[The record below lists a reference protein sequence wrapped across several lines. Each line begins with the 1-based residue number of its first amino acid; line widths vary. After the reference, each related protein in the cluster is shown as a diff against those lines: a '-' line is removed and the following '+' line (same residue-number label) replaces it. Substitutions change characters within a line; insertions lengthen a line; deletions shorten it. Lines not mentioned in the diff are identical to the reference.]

1 MNSDTWKMW
10 DGKHDLED
18 QRKRLTS
25 AKKANMTPVSVDV
38 EGGTG
43 VFSGS
48 TNYETSLSE
57 CTCID
62 FKKRKLPCKHMYRLA
77 IELGILDETAKSDK
91 AKIRTPKSE
100 RAALEPIIE
109 IIETELSDSQ
119 RSLLRKIIGD
129 FLYSHKGSFVIEK
142 TPDCDYLISHGF
154 VKVSDNVDLLLNGQ
168 QRYKLIERLENNNFS
183 GFKKNTKTSELIK
196 WIKENV
202 ADIDRLFPDL
212 YVVGINSKF
221 EGIQKKILT
230 YLIRRD
236 DIEEYYDPNDNKV
249 KTIPKGAEFKIS
261 VTPHGVSALE
271 INFPKDEITDLLN
284 MYEKNR
290 CIGWNK

>member
-1 MNSDTWKMW
+1 MDTSIWKMW
-10 DGKHDLED
+10 DKKHDSDD

-25 AKKANMTPVSVDV
+25 AKKANMTPVSVDS
-38 EGGTG
+38 ESGTG
-43 VFSGS
+43 IFFGS

-62 FKKRKLPCKHMYRLA
+62 FKRRKLPCKHMYRLA
-77 IELGILDETAKSDK
+77 IELGILDETAKSDN

-100 RAALEPIIE
+100 RVDLGPIIE

-129 FLYSHKGSFVIEK
+129 FLYSYKGSFVIKK

-271 INFPKDEITDLLN
+271 MNFPKDEITDLLN
-284 MYEKNR
+284 MYGKNR

>member
-142 TPDCDYLISHGF
+142 LRI
-154 VKVSDNVDLLLNGQ
+154 V
-168 QRYKLIERLENNNFS
+168 I
-183 GFKKNTKTSELIK
+183 I
-196 WIKENV
+196 
-202 ADIDRLFPDL
+202 
-212 YVVGINSKF
+212 
-221 EGIQKKILT
+221 
-230 YLIRRD
+230 
-236 DIEEYYDPNDNKV
+236 
-249 KTIPKGAEFKIS
+249 
-261 VTPHGVSALE
+261 
-271 INFPKDEITDLLN
+271 
-284 MYEKNR
+284 
-290 CIGWNK
+290 